1 MAPAKPRAPAPALM
15 WPAADEPLELA
26 LEADAEEEPLAA
38 APPAV
43 PAADVGVGV
52 ALMTLVIPEPME
64 TVWVWLPTM
73 TVLRPVVRP
82 A

>member
-1 MAPAKPRAPAPALM
+1 MAPAKQRAPAPALM
-15 WPAADEPLELA
+15 WLAADEPPEPD
-26 LEADAEEEPLAA
+26 LEADAEAEPLAA

-43 PAADVGVGV
+43 PAAAVGVGV

-64 TVWVWLPTM
+64 TVWVALPTM